1 MRKLH
6 ELVTDISV
14 INLFGNSYPML
25 FFFRSFKRLQK
36 ICHLVGAITLLISV
50 IVIFIVTQ
58 QQGILVLQIGDYQAP
73 FGISIVI
80 DLLGAIMLAV
90 TGIVAFCV
98 ALYALSDIKLSQQH
112 LGFYPIYWIL
122 LIGICGAFSTGDM
135 FNLYVWFEVILIASF
150 VLMALGGN
158 RRIQLDGTI
167 KYVAINLI
175 STMLM
180 LTAIAM
186 LYGMVGTLNMAD
198 LSVRLSCY
206 SNTNIVMAAV
216 LLLAI
221 TFSIKAA
228 LFPLFFWL
236 PASYHTT
243 SVSASAIFAGILTK
257 VGVYAL
263 IRLFTLV
270 ILNNSPNNSIA
281 LRLLLVSSGLT
292 MLTGVLGAI
301 SQYNL
306 RRILS
311 FHIISQIGYIAMG
324 LSIHTPLALT
334 GAIFYIVHHII
345 VKTNLFL
352 ISGVINQMG
361 KNFDIRVLNGFY
373 HNYPILAILFF
384 IPALSLAGIPPLSG
398 FWAKLSLLQAAF
410 ANHHYVIAAIA
421 LIVSFLTLYSM
432 IKIWNQVF
440 WTEKSGFQKVHVL
453 LKSEKFFL
461 LVPVIVLA
469 SITLAIGCSPQ
480 LFFHVMNQ
488 ASAQLLNINQYIHA
502 VLGNKP

>member
-6 ELVTDISV
+6 EQLVADISV
-14 INLFGNSYPML
+14 INLFDNSYPVL
-25 FFFRSFKRLQK
+25 FFFWSFERLQK
-36 ICHLVGAITLLISV
+36 ICHLVGAITLLIAV

-58 QQGILVLQIGDYQAP
+58 QKGILVLQIGDYQAP

-80 DLLGAIMLAV
+80 DLLSAIMLVV

-98 ALYALSDIKLSQQH
+98 ALYALSDIKLFQQH
-112 LGFYPIYWIL
+112 LGFYPVYWIL
-122 LIGICGAFSTGDM
+122 LIGIFGAFSTGDM

-150 VLMALGGN
+150 VLMALGN

-198 LSVRLSCY
+198 LSVRLSYY
-206 SNTNIVMAAV
+206 SNTNIVMATV

-243 SVSASAIFAGILTK
+243 SVSASAIFAGTLTK
-257 VGVYAL
+257 VGIYAL
-263 IRLFTLV
+263 IRLFTL
-270 ILNNSPNNSIA
+270 IIPNNPIT
-281 LRLLLVSSGLT
+281 LKLLLVFSSLT
-292 MLTGVLGAI
+292 MLTGVFGAV
-301 SQYNL
+301 SQYNF

-352 ISGVINQMG
+352 ISGVINQLG

-373 HNYPILAILFF
+373 HHYPILAILFF
-384 IPALSLAGIPPLSG
+384 VPALSLAGIPPLSG

-410 ANHHYVIAAIA
+410 ANHHYIIAAIA

-432 IKIWNQVF
+432 IKIWSQVF

-453 LKSEKFFL
+453 LKGEKFSL
-461 LVPVIVLA
+461 LVPVIVLT

-488 ASAQLLNINQYIHA
+488 ASVQLLNINQYIHA
-502 VLGNKP
+502 VLGTKQ